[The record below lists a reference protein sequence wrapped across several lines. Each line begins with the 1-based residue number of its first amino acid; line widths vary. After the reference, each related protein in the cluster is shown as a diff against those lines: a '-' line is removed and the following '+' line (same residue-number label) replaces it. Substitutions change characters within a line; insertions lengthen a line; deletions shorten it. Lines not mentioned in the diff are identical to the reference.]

1 MAEKEGTTMFGT
13 RWLDWLACGVGLW
26 LIYFGA
32 LGWYVATVKRRD
44 PLEGILLAIL
54 SGPVGLIL
62 VALFPEGKPTIEI
75 ERTPDSLE
83 PPPVVARPRLRLGE
97 DEDL

>member
-1 MAEKEGTTMFGT
+1 
-13 RWLDWLACGVGLW
+13 
-26 LIYFGA
+26 
-32 LGWYVATVKRRD
+32 
-44 PLEGILLAIL
+44 LLAVL

-75 ERTPDSLE
+75 ERTPESAE
-83 PPPVVARPRLRLGE
+83 PPPVGAKPRLRLGE